1 MEEEFLLLLLLPPSS
16 SSSSSSPSS
25 SSSSSSSSFSPFSS
39 SSSSSLPIPIGRHRT
54 GQCLWPILGRV
65 SRPNRGQPYAV
76 GVLSGSDK
84 LGPLDVFLGQC
95 VSELKDILAFDR
107 QTPYTDD
114 IVKAEL
120 ANAIRDTPAR
130 LYLQEGRPSSRYVL
144 LKGLDERGFHF
155 FTSAS
160 SQKGREMETNKHV
173 CLLFYWEP
181 LKRQVRINGEAS
193 LLPEEEVVSYFSS
206 RPKSSQVAAFV
217 SDQSAP
223 VPSDAHLL
231 SEFKRAEKEFAST
244 PSVPKPKSWVGYS
257 VMPDSVEF
265 WQGQT
270 NRLHDRIHFFRPNS
284 STPVSEFA
292 MPADDGWYY
301 ERLAP

>member
-1 MEEEFLLLLLLPPSS
+1 MPYLDIKSMRIPYRKETDRFADLSLKFKNPFLHFTHWFEE
-16 SSSSSSPSS
+16 
-25 SSSSSSSSFSPFSS
+25 
-39 SSSSSLPIPIGRHRT
+39 
-54 GQCLWPILGRV
+54 
-65 SRPNRGQPYAV
+65 AV
-76 GVLSGSDK
+76 ACPDVFEANAMVLSTVSK
-84 LGPLDVFLGQC
+84 L
-95 VSELKDILAFDR
+95 
-107 QTPYTDD
+107 
-114 IVKAEL
+114 
-120 ANAIRDTPAR
+120 
-130 LYLQEGRPSSRYVL
+130 EGRPSSRYVL

-155 FTSAS
+155 FTNAS

-231 SEFKRAEKEFAST
+231 SEFKRAEKEFEST